1 MKRKML
7 GICGVVLIATFV
19 YAGDVWRDK
28 PYKEWAQKDVQK
40 ILSDSP
46 WVKSAHV
53 VASWR
58 TGDRSNV
65 PYDTA
70 GTANQTGAADVG
82 SYSTGPGGPTSA
94 NSGSMAQNAAIL
106 ASAKNAEANFTV
118 SWFSAHTVRQAL
130 ARGQVLSG
138 AMTETDADK
147 ALVPEFEE
155 YAITVAGRDMTPFLK
170 ATENDLVGNGFL
182 LLKEDKK
189 KVPATRVV
197 FQRPVTTSPNIL
209 PPITA
214 VIFYFPKKTPSGD
227 PVISPQEKSA
237 EFLCSYRGVNIKA
250 SFDLQ
255 KMVAAQGAD
264 W

>member
-7 GICGVVLIATFV
+7 GICGVVIIATVV

-28 PYKEWAQKDVQK
+28 PYKAWTQKDVQK

-46 WVKSAHV
+46 WVKTAHV
-53 VASWR
+53 SASWR
-58 TGDRSNV
+58 TGDRSHV

-70 GTANQTGAADVG
+70 GTANQAGGADVG
-82 SYSTGPGGPTSA
+82 TYSTGPGGPTSA

-106 ASAKNAEANFTV
+106 ASAKNEANFVV
-118 SWFSAHTVRQAL
+118 SWFSAHTVQQAL

-147 ALVPEFEE
+147 ALVAEFEE
-155 YAITVAGRDMTPFLK
+155 YAITVSGRDMMPFFK
-170 ATENDLVGNGFL
+170 ATENDLVGNSSL

-189 KVPATRVV
+189 KIPATRVT
-197 FQRPVTTSPNIL
+197 FQRPVIATPNIL

-214 VIFYFPKKTPSGD
+214 VIFYFPKKNPSGD
-227 PVISPQEKSA
+227 PVISPAEKSA
-237 EFLCSYRGVNIKA
+237 EFLCSYQGVNIKA